1 MIFVQAH
8 PQARPPVI
16 DRIGAV
22 QYVMWHPVK
31 CEDKT
36 AYYLFPNGAELKT
49 SAIPE
54 RLVAVAESPEEAWS
68 RIMTDK
74 PLLEKYGI
82 PT

>member
-16 DRIGAV
+16 DKIGAV
-22 QYVMWHPVK
+22 QYVMWHAVK

-36 AYYLFPNGAELKT
+36 AYFLFPNGAELKT
-49 SAIPE
+49 SATSE

-74 PLLEKYGI
+74 PLLKKYGI